1 MLKLNK
7 FIIFSVLIVSL
18 MSIVI
23 AIDMECA
30 QIIDGD
36 FYDLGLL
43 NNPDM

>member
-7 FIIFSVLIVSL
+7 FIIYSVFIVSL
-18 MSIVI
+18 MDKVM